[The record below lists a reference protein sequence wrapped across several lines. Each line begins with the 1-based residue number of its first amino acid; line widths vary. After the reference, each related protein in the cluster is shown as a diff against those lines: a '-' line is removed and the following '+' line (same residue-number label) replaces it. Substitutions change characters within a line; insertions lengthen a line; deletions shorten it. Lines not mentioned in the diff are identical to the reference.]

1 MIVKTFKP
9 GRDPEAMAASN
20 VEVSQEGNILVNLDY
35 GFGDR
40 VGRVITFLDA
50 DRVECVAETGET
62 INVYRTNHLGRFV
75 EDWR

>member
-20 VEVSQEGNILVNLDY
+20 AEISQEGNILVSLDY
-35 GFGDR
+35 GLGNQAD
-40 VGRVITFLDA
+40 RVITFLDA
-50 DRVECVAETGET
+50 ERVECVAETGET
-62 INVYRTNHLGRFV
+62 INVWRADHQGRFV